1 MNYRELGNTGEKV
14 SLLGFGLMRLPVIDG
29 DIGKIDVVK
38 SLEMVQF
45 AVDKGV
51 NYLDTAYPYHKGESE
66 NFTGTLWEHIDRDKM
81 YLASK
86 LPSWYIKEP
95 ADLDK
100 YFNEQLE
107 KMKTDRIDFYLLHAL
122 NKHHWENLK
131 KQGTLE
137 WLAAKK
143 KSGLIKHIG
152 FSFHDSFNVFEDII
166 TSYDWEFCQVQYNY
180 LDKKFQA
187 GERGVDL
194 AKSRGIGVI
203 GMEPLRGGLLAK
215 QPPKEVA
222 EVIKSSAY
230 QGSQVNL
237 SLRWVWQQ
245 EGIDMLLS
253 GMSTLDHVKE
263 NVAIASESKL
273 ELSNE
278 EENLVVLLD
287 QAYNSRIK
295 VPCTACN
302 YCMPCPQGV
311 AIPGV
316 FHLYNTANIFDDH
329 NWGIKSYPFINKNNQ
344 ADKCVKCG
352 ICETKCPQ
360 QIKIMPAL
368 ETAHKYLTV
377 RP

>member
-1 MNYRELGNTGEKV
+1 MNYRELGNTGAKV
-14 SLLGFGLMRLPVIDG
+14 SVLGFGLMRLPVIDK
-29 DIGKIDVVK
+29 DVSKIDVVK
-38 SLEMVQF
+38 SLEMVEY

-51 NYLDTAYPYHKGESE
+51 NYLDTAYPYHRGESE
-66 NFTGTLWEHIDRDKM
+66 NFAGTLWEHIDRDKM

-86 LPSWYIKEP
+86 LPSWNIKES

-100 YFNEQLE
+100 YLKEQLA
-107 KMKTDRIDFYLLHAL
+107 KLKTDHIDFYLLHAL
-122 NKHHWENLK
+122 NGRNWENLK
-131 KQGTLE
+131 KNGALE

-143 KSGLIKHIG
+143 KSGEIKHAG
-152 FSFHDSFNVFEDII
+152 FSFHDNFIVFEDII
-166 TSYDWEFCQVQYNY
+166 TSYDWEFCQIQYNY

-187 GERGVDL
+187 GERGVEL
-194 AKSRGIGVI
+194 AKSRGTGVI

-215 QPPKEVA
+215 QSPKEVA
-222 EVIKSSAY
+222 DVIKSSGY
-230 QGSQVNL
+230 QGSQVSL

-253 GMSTLDHVKE
+253 GMSTLEQIKE
-263 NVAIASESKL
+263 NVEIASNPELK
-273 ELSNE
+273 LSNE

-287 QAYNSRIK
+287 QAYKSRIK

-311 AIPGV
+311 AIPGI
-316 FHLYNTANIFDDH
+316 FHFYNSAHIFDDQD
-329 NWGIKSYPFINKNNQ
+329 WGIRCYPFINKDNQ

-360 QIKIMPAL
+360 QIKIMSAL
-368 ETAHKYLTV
+368 ETAHNYLTV

>member
-14 SLLGFGLMRLPVIDG
+14 SVLGFGLMRLPVIDG

-38 SLEMVQF
+38 SLEMVEY
-45 AVDKGV
+45 AVENGV
-51 NYLDTAYPYHKGESE
+51 NYLDTAYPYHRGESE

-86 LPSWYIKEP
+86 LPSWNIKEP

-100 YFNEQLE
+100 YLTEQLE
-107 KMKTDRIDFYLLHAL
+107 KLKTDRIDFYLLHAL
-122 NKHHWENLK
+122 NGKSWENLK
-131 KQGTLE
+131 KQGALE
-137 WLAAKK
+137 WLTAKK
-143 KSGLIKHIG
+143 KSGEIRHIG
-152 FSFHDSFNVFEDII
+152 FSFHDKYNVFEDII
-166 TSYDWEFCQVQYNY
+166 TAFDWEFCQIQYNY
-180 LDKKFQA
+180 LDRKFQA
-187 GERGVDL
+187 GERGLEL
-194 AKSRGIGVI
+194 AHRRGIGVI

-222 EVIKSSAY
+222 DVITSSGY
-230 QGSQVNL
+230 QGSQVSL

-253 GMSTLDHVKE
+253 GMSDLDQVKE
-263 NVAIASESKL
+263 NVVIASASNL
-273 ELSNE
+273 ELSKE

-287 QAYNSRIK
+287 QTYNSRIK

-311 AIPGV
+311 AIPGI
-316 FHLYNTANIFDDH
+316 FHFYNTANIFDDQD
-329 NWGIKSYPFINKNNQ
+329 WGIKSYPFINKDNQ

-360 QIKIMPAL
+360 QIKIMSAL
-368 ETAHKYLTV
+368 ETAHKYMTV
-377 RP
+377 SL